1 MGDRVVAAG
10 DGGEAVAENV
20 KKDRLAEM
28 AKMMEWAAK
37 RRKKKEA
44 TNDCSSIGGGGS
56 GGASLRPAWRTR
68 HC

>member
-10 DGGEAVAENV
+10 DGGEAVAENS

-28 AKMMEWAAK
+28 AEMMEWAAK
-37 RRKKKEA
+37 RRKKKEVM
-44 TNDCSSIGGGGS
+44 NDYSSIGVGGS
-56 GGASLRPAWRTR
+56 GGASLRPARRTR